1 MTAVDQNYYEYS
13 NIISSGSSS
22 STEWIPSSDD
32 LYGKPDYKIITY
44 YMDENEISMLKSEK
58 EILYE
63 VLYSLMDEISSKKIK
78 ISIDLYDK
86 IYSLLEKVNEKDI
99 ENDDGFIKREEMII

>member
-1 MTAVDQNYYEYS
+1 MAVVDYNTYEYS

-22 STEWIPSSDD
+22 STGWATTSGIYDSSF
-32 LYGKPDYKIITY
+32 KIVTDYI
-44 YMDENEISMLKSEK
+44 DENEISMLKSEK

-86 IYSLLEKVNEKDI
+86 IYSLLEKINEKDI

>member
-1 MTAVDQNYYEYS
+1 
-13 NIISSGSSS
+13 
-22 STEWIPSSDD
+22 
-32 LYGKPDYKIITY
+32 
-44 YMDENEISMLKSEK
+44 MLKSEK